1 MCVGIVYRQ
10 STPDQMDND
19 NVLLENVVV
28 LDGPPDSTPWLYT
41 PIKPHSPVTVPIA
54 PPTASQIKKQITR
67 QLEERTRVLFE
78 KTAALSG
85 KKIKC
90 PDADFVIPSMRD
102 HSGFLS
108 YKYKKTQLQDMAR
121 YHCLPVSGSVGDLTI
136 RVYTYLRIHTYVAP
150 FQSLW
155 RGYLR
160 RKCNALR
167 GPAFMDRKK
176 CNNDEDFLTGDTMRE
191 VGIDQFVSYI
201 ACDGFVYGF
210 DIVSLYNLKLNS
222 GSGDVL
228 NPYTREAIPPQVFL
242 ELNSLLNITKKVYNI
257 PIDVTF
263 ERPVATSPRNMTIDE
278 RVAELFS
285 SIETHGYYPT
295 TSWFMELDRP
305 HLVRMLRE
313 LSDIF
318 LYRASIPPDTQ
329 RRICPENPFR
339 SISAMVNIMQS
350 YEDICVAR
358 DILLY
363 VACSVVMSGVDISDR
378 GLGTIVFL
386 QALTLVSEGARHSYP
401 LFYESAV
408 YT

>member
-1 MCVGIVYRQ
+1 
-10 STPDQMDND
+10 MDSD
-19 NVLLENVVV
+19 NVLLENIVV
-28 LDGPPDSTPWLYT
+28 LDTPSDNPPWICTP
-41 PIKPHSPVTVPIA
+41 PNPRSPVT
-54 PPTASQIKKQITR
+54 PPVAALTATQIKKQFTSR
-67 QLEERTRVLFE
+67 LEERTRANFE
-78 KTAALSG
+78 KITSLSG
-85 KKIKC
+85 KKVKC
-90 PDADFVIPSMRD
+90 PDADFVMPSAMD

-121 YHCLPVSGSVGDLTI
+121 FHRLLISGSVDDLTI
-136 RVYTYLRIHTYVAP
+136 RVYTYLSIQSYVVP

-167 GPAFMDRKK
+167 GAAFMDRKK
-176 CNNDEDFLTGDTMRE
+176 CNNDEDFLTGDTMRD
-191 VGIDQFVSYI
+191 VDIDQFVSYT

-210 DIVSLYNLKLNS
+210 DIVSLYNLKLNNK
-222 GSGDVL
+222 SGDVL

-242 ELNSLLNITKKVYNI
+242 ELTALLNITKKVYKI

-263 ERPVATSPRNMTIDE
+263 ERPAATSPRNMTIEE
-278 RVAELFS
+278 RVTDLFS

-295 TSWFMELDRP
+295 TSWFTDLDRP
-305 HLVRMLRE
+305 QLIRMLRE

-350 YEDICVAR
+350 YEDIYVAR

-363 VACSVVMSGVDISDR
+363 AACSIVMSGIESSDR
-378 GLGTIVFL
+378 ALGTIVFL
-386 QALTLVSEGARHSYP
+386 QALTLVSDGARDSYP

>member
-1 MCVGIVYRQ
+1 
-10 STPDQMDND
+10 MDSD
-19 NVLLENVVV
+19 NVLLENIVV
-28 LDGPPDSTPWLYT
+28 LDIPSDTPPWICTP
-41 PIKPHSPVTVPIA
+41 PNPRSPVT
-54 PPTASQIKKQITR
+54 PPVAALTATQIKKQFFSR
-67 QLEERTRVLFE
+67 LEERTRVIFE
-78 KTAALSG
+78 KTTSLSR
-85 KKIKC
+85 KKVKC
-90 PDADFVIPSMRD
+90 PDADFVMPSAID
-102 HSGFLS
+102 YSGFLS

-121 YHCLPVSGSVGDLTI
+121 FHRLLISGSVNDLTI
-136 RVYTYLRIHTYVAP
+136 RVFTYLSIHANAIP
-150 FQSLW
+150 LQSLW

-167 GPAFMDRKK
+167 GAAFMDRKR

-191 VGIDQFVSYI
+191 VGIDQFVSYV
-201 ACDGFVYGF
+201 ACDEFVYGF
-210 DIVSLYNLKLNS
+210 DIVSLYTLKLKS
-222 GSGDVL
+222 GSGEVL
-228 NPYTREAIPPQVFL
+228 NPYTREAIPPGVFL
-242 ELNSLLNITKKVYNI
+242 DLTELLNITKKVYKI

-263 ERPVATSPRNMTIDE
+263 EMPAATSPRNMTIEE
-278 RVAELFS
+278 RVTELFS

-295 TSWFMELDRP
+295 TSWFTDLDRP
-305 HLVRMLRE
+305 QLIRMLRE

-350 YEDICVAR
+350 YEEIFVAR

-363 VACSVVMSGVDISDR
+363 AARSIVMSGIESSDR
-378 GLGTIVFL
+378 ALGTIVFL
-386 QALTLVSEGARHSYP
+386 QALTLVSDGARDSYP

>member
-1 MCVGIVYRQ
+1 
-10 STPDQMDND
+10 MDND
-19 NVLLENVVV
+19 NVLLENIVI
-28 LDGPPDSTPWLYT
+28 LDGPPDNTPWIYT
-41 PIKPHSPVTVPIA
+41 PTSPRSSTAVPVVSL
-54 PPTASQIKKQITR
+54 TAAQIKKQVTHR
-67 QLEERTRVLFE
+67 LEERTRMMFE
-78 KTAALSG
+78 KTASLSG
-85 KKIKC
+85 KKVKC
-90 PDADFVIPSMRD
+90 PDADFVFPTTKN

-108 YKYKKTQLQDMAR
+108 YKYKKTQLQNMAR
-121 YHCLPVSGSVGDLTI
+121 HYHLPVSGSVGELTI
-136 RVYTYLRIHTYVAP
+136 RVYAYLTNHRYVVP

-167 GPAFMDRKK
+167 GVAFMDRKR

-191 VGIDQFVSYI
+191 VGIDQFVSYT

-222 GSGDVL
+222 GGGDVL
-228 NPYTREAIPPQVFL
+228 NPYTREAIPPRVFL
-242 ELNSLLNITKKVYNI
+242 DLNVLLNITKKVYRI

-263 ERPVATSPRNMTIDE
+263 EKPVATSPRNMTIEE
-278 RVAELFS
+278 RVTDLFS
-285 SIETHGYYPT
+285 SIESHGYYPT
-295 TSWFMELDRP
+295 PSWFMDLDRP
-305 HLVRMLRE
+305 QLIRMLRE

-350 YEDICVAR
+350 YEDIGVAR

>member
-1 MCVGIVYRQ
+1 MN
-10 STPDQMDND
+10 SDNI
-19 NVLLENVVV
+19 LLENIVV
-28 LDGPPDSTPWLYT
+28 LDAPPENTPWIYT
-41 PIKPHSPVTVPIA
+41 PTKPHSPAVVPKA
-54 PPTASQIKKQITR
+54 TLTAVQIKKQLTR
-67 QLEERTRVLFE
+67 QLEERTRVMFE
-78 KTAALSG
+78 KTASLSG
-85 KKIKC
+85 KKVKC
-90 PDADFVIPSMRD
+90 PDADFVIPSAKD

-108 YKYKKTQLQDMAR
+108 YKYKKKQLQDMAR
-121 YHCLPVSGSVGDLTI
+121 YYCLPVSGSVGELMI
-136 RVYTYLRIHTYVAP
+136 RVYTYLTIHTHVVP

-167 GPAFMDRKK
+167 GAAFMDRKK

-191 VGIDQFVSYI
+191 VDIDQFVSYT

-210 DIVSLYNLKLNS
+210 DIVSLYNLKLNNN
-222 GSGDVL
+222 SGDVL

-242 ELNSLLNITKKVYNI
+242 ELTALLNITKKVYKI

-263 ERPVATSPRNMTIDE
+263 ERPVATSPRNMTIEE
-278 RVAELFS
+278 RVTELFS

-295 TSWFMELDRP
+295 TSWFMDLDR
-305 HLVRMLRE
+305 HRLIRMLRE

-318 LYRASIPPDTQ
+318 LYRASIPHDIQ
-329 RRICPENPFR
+329 MRICPENPFR

-350 YEDICVAR
+350 YEDIFVAR

-363 VACSVVMSGVDISDR
+363 AACSVVMSGTEASDR
-378 GLGTIVFL
+378 ALGTIVFL
-386 QALTLVSEGARHSYP
+386 QALTLVSDGARHSYP